1 MDQRKIPVGKL
12 KKNVNFDS
20 SRTHESGLVTSMRK
34 KQILFKKKNQ
44 INKCLQ
50 FLNLK
55 IDGCFH
61 IAHYQKFKI
70 TKV

>member
-34 KQILFKKKNQ
+34 KQILFKKKSNQ
-44 INKCLQ
+44 
-50 FLNLK
+50 
-55 IDGCFH
+55 
-61 IAHYQKFKI
+61 
-70 TKV
+70 